1 MAPAPVLPAS
11 IARRGAVMCYEAIL
25 LAAIAFI
32 VSYAF
37 LAGLGWSHPLDASQR
52 FALQGVLLLSFAVY
66 FVYCWSRSGQTLA
79 MKSWHVRV
87 LDESGARPSPARALL
102 RYLAAWTLFLPAA
115 LLLWVLPIG
124 PRITLAVLVA
134 SVVGMSLVARLDPE
148 RRWWHD
154 RLSRTRLVYQRN

>member
-1 MAPAPVLPAS
+1 
-11 IARRGAVMCYEAIL
+11 MCYEAIL

-37 LAGLGWSHPLDASQR
+37 LAGLGWSHPLKPAQR
-52 FALQGVLLLSFAVY
+52 LSLQAVLFASFAVY

-87 LDESGARPSPARALL
+87 LDESGNKPTVARALL
-102 RYLAAWTLFLPAA
+102 RYLAAWTLFLPAVLLVWA
-115 LLLWVLPIG
+115 LPTG
-124 PRITLAVLVA
+124 PWITLAVMVA
-134 SVVGMSLVARLDPE
+134 SIAAMSLVARFDPE

-154 RLSRTRLVYQRN
+154 RISHTRLVFQRN

>member
-1 MAPAPVLPAS
+1 
-11 IARRGAVMCYEAIL
+11 MCYEAIL

-37 LAGLGWSHPLDASQR
+37 LAGLGWSHPLQPDQR
-52 FALQGVLLLSFAVY
+52 LALQAVLFASFAVY

-87 LDESGARPSPARALL
+87 LDESGSKPTVARALL
-102 RYLAAWTLFLPAA
+102 RYLAAWTLFLPAV
-115 LLLWVLPIG
+115 LLLWALPIG
-124 PRITLAVLVA
+124 PWVTLAVVVA
-134 SVVGMSLVARLDPE
+134 SVAAMSLVARSDPE

-154 RLSRTRLVYQRN
+154 RISRTRIVFQRD